1 MEFQNAIKQY
11 KSPVDEKGG
20 CRTYAILSS
29 EDKFVLHVSSWTLR
43 DIGGTAVGTMHEQK
57 PFDTLAEA
65 VELYEDYLDKWED
78 GDGKS

>member
-11 KSPVDEKGG
+11 KSPVDERGEY
-20 CRTYAILSS
+20 RTYAILPS

-43 DIGGTAVGTMHEQK
+43 DTDGTAVGSMHEQK

-65 VELYEDYLDKWED
+65 IELYDDYLDKWED
-78 GDGKS
+78 GAGKS